1 MKMRLAGLL
10 ALLVCGSGCYTV
22 DVVAPRG
29 EAIELLPASAK
40 VDMSRQ
46 WRAWYAGFGLIPMDP
61 TMPREEIIREKL
73 TRVRVDVVDTVPDAF
88 IGLLYNV
95 IIPIGLG
102 VQSMRVSGSS
112 GAPMH

>member
-1 MKMRLAGLL
+1 MKFRLVLAAIVLL
-10 ALLVCGSGCYTV
+10 CGTGCYTV
-22 DVVAPRG
+22 DVAAPRG
-29 EAIELLPASAK
+29 EAVELLPASAP
-40 VDMSRQ
+40 VETSRQ

-73 TRVRVDVVDTVPDAF
+73 TRVRVDVIDTVPDAV

-102 VQSMRVSGSS
+102 VQSMKVAGTS
-112 GAPMH
+112 H